1 VEVKM
6 LNTFAIGGMWN
17 VGIIGLV
24 ILILLD
30 ALFLWIGAKF
40 AGIDDSSY
48 WKAILGV
55 VVLIVLSAILGSF
68 FGSLGLIG
76 TIISFVV
83 ALWVVKS
90 IYETSWLKAFLA
102 LILAYIA
109 FMVLTAIFSNL
120 AIF

>member
-1 VEVKM
+1 M
-6 LNTFAIGGMWN
+6 LDTLAIGGMWN
-17 VGIIGLV
+17 VGIIGLIV
-24 ILILLD
+24 LILID
-30 ALFLWIGAKF
+30 AIFLWIGAKF

-55 VVLIVLSAILGSF
+55 VVLIALSAILGSF
-68 FGSLGLIG
+68 FSSLGLIG

-83 ALWVVKS
+83 ALWVVRS

-109 FMVLTAIFSNL
+109 FIVLTAIFSNL

>member
-1 VEVKM
+1 MGVKM
-6 LNTFAIGGMWN
+6 LDTLAIGGMWN
-17 VGIIGLV
+17 VGIIGLIV
-24 ILILLD
+24 LILIS
-30 ALFLWIGAKF
+30 AIFLWIGAKF

-90 IYETSWLKAFLA
+90 IYGISWTKAFLA
-102 LILAYIA
+102 LIIAYIA
-109 FMVLTAIFSNL
+109 FIVLSAIFSNL

>member
-24 ILILLD
+24 VLVLLD

-40 AGIDDSSY
+40 AGINDSSY

-83 ALWVVKS
+83 ALWAIKS

-102 LILAYIA
+102 LILAYVA
-109 FMVLTAIFSNL
+109 FMVLAAIFSNL
-120 AIF
+120 TIF

>member
-24 ILILLD
+24 VLVLLD

-40 AGIDDSSY
+40 AGINDSSY

-83 ALWVVKS
+83 ALWTIKS

-102 LILAYIA
+102 LILAYVA
-109 FMVLTAIFSNL
+109 FMVLAAIFSNL
-120 AIF
+120 TIF

>member
-1 VEVKM
+1 M

-24 ILILLD
+24 VLVLLD

-40 AGIDDSSY
+40 AGINDSSY

-83 ALWVVKS
+83 ALWAIKS

-102 LILAYIA
+102 LILAYVA
-109 FMVLTAIFSNL
+109 FMVLAAIFSNL
-120 AIF
+120 TIF